1 MRDLPIRGESIR
13 LGQALKLSG
22 LAESGGEAR
31 ALVEDGAVTVNAE
44 VETRRGRQLR
54 HGDVVAVGD
63 EALRIAGVRPLAVAL
78 LVQEGQQ
85 LALEAARRLPEGRAQ
100 VAALA
105 RPREVRPRLAP
116 AAQQVEVGDV
126 GRDAPERLGVLAPR
140 DGHDVQRLL
149 DVLADD
155 RREGAA

>member
-31 ALVEDGAVTVNAE
+31 ALVEDGVVTVNDE

-63 EALRIAGVRPLAVAL
+63 EALRI
-78 LVQEGQQ
+78 
-85 LALEAARRLPEGRAQ
+85 EAAAG
-100 VAALA
+100 
-105 RPREVRPRLAP
+105 
-116 AAQQVEVGDV
+116 
-126 GRDAPERLGVLAPR
+126 
-140 DGHDVQRLL
+140 
-149 DVLADD
+149 
-155 RREGAA
+155 

>member
-54 HGDVVAVGD
+54 HGDVVTVGD
-63 EALRIAGVRPLAVAL
+63 
-78 LVQEGQQ
+78 
-85 LALEAARRLPEGRAQ
+85 
-100 VAALA
+100 
-105 RPREVRPRLAP
+105 
-116 AAQQVEVGDV
+116 
-126 GRDAPERLGVLAPR
+126 
-140 DGHDVQRLL
+140 
-149 DVLADD
+149 DVLRVEAS
-155 RREGAA
+155 AV

>member
-31 ALVEDGAVTVNAE
+31 ALIEDGAATVNGE

-63 EALRIAGVRPLAVAL
+63 DVLRIEASAG
-78 LVQEGQQ
+78 
-85 LALEAARRLPEGRAQ
+85 
-100 VAALA
+100 
-105 RPREVRPRLAP
+105 
-116 AAQQVEVGDV
+116 
-126 GRDAPERLGVLAPR
+126 
-140 DGHDVQRLL
+140 
-149 DVLADD
+149 
-155 RREGAA
+155 

>member
-54 HGDVVAVGD
+54 HGDVVPVG
-63 EALRIAGVRPLAVAL
+63 EHALRIAAN
-78 LVQEGQQ
+78 
-85 LALEAARRLPEGRAQ
+85 AA
-100 VAALA
+100 
-105 RPREVRPRLAP
+105 
-116 AAQQVEVGDV
+116 
-126 GRDAPERLGVLAPR
+126 
-140 DGHDVQRLL
+140 
-149 DVLADD
+149 
-155 RREGAA
+155 

>member
-63 EALRIAGVRPLAVAL
+63 DVLRIEASLAS
-78 LVQEGQQ
+78 G
-85 LALEAARRLPEGRAQ
+85 
-100 VAALA
+100 
-105 RPREVRPRLAP
+105 
-116 AAQQVEVGDV
+116 
-126 GRDAPERLGVLAPR
+126 
-140 DGHDVQRLL
+140 
-149 DVLADD
+149 
-155 RREGAA
+155 

>member
-1 MRDLPIRGESIR
+1 VRDLPIRGESIR

-63 EALRIAGVRPLAVAL
+63 EALRIEASAG
-78 LVQEGQQ
+78 
-85 LALEAARRLPEGRAQ
+85 
-100 VAALA
+100 
-105 RPREVRPRLAP
+105 
-116 AAQQVEVGDV
+116 
-126 GRDAPERLGVLAPR
+126 
-140 DGHDVQRLL
+140 
-149 DVLADD
+149 
-155 RREGAA
+155 

>member
-31 ALVEDGAVTVNAE
+31 ALIEDGAVTVNAD

-63 EALRIAGVRPLAVAL
+63 DVLRIEASAG
-78 LVQEGQQ
+78 
-85 LALEAARRLPEGRAQ
+85 
-100 VAALA
+100 
-105 RPREVRPRLAP
+105 
-116 AAQQVEVGDV
+116 
-126 GRDAPERLGVLAPR
+126 
-140 DGHDVQRLL
+140 
-149 DVLADD
+149 
-155 RREGAA
+155 

>member
-63 EALRIAGVRPLAVAL
+63 EALRIAASGP
-78 LVQEGQQ
+78 
-85 LALEAARRLPEGRAQ
+85 
-100 VAALA
+100 
-105 RPREVRPRLAP
+105 
-116 AAQQVEVGDV
+116 
-126 GRDAPERLGVLAPR
+126 
-140 DGHDVQRLL
+140 
-149 DVLADD
+149 
-155 RREGAA
+155 